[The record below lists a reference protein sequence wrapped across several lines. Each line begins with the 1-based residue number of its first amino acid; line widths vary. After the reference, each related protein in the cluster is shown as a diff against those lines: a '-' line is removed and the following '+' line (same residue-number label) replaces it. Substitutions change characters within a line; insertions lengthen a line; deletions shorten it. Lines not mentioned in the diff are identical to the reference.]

1 MIREEF
7 SVKTKESFI
16 PSRLFFSTVSSNNHD
31 SFKAL
36 LILLVLLLDYII
48 NKYLLQK
55 KKNPQATQIK
65 RESSFSSTNLII

>member
-55 KKNPQATQIK
+55 KTHKQHK
-65 RESSFSSTNLII
+65 